1 MYDIIIKDLKIFAF
15 HGVNEEEKINGQD
28 FIIDAIVK
36 VNNDLES
43 LDDNIENTI
52 SYSKLIRLINSVM
65 ISKSYD
71 LIESVAYAIE
81 QEIFNKYDSV
91 NEIELTIKK
100 PRAPIKADFD
110 YVAVRIK
117 NVRSDI
123 NV

>member
-100 PRAPIKADFD
+100 PKAPIKADFD
-110 YVAVRIK
+110 YVAVRI
-117 NVRSDI
+117 
-123 NV
+123 